1 MGDYF
6 QIIVD
11 RDVTEADAAPLAAR
25 VVGWLVAEGV
35 IGPERTE
42 PVLGKGPGYP
52 PGPRIREVV
61 DSSGWGEP
69 WQGGPL
75 DVEVTRT
82 RFDAG
87 QWADPASAGCPRCER
102 DTEFHDETWE
112 EIPGAW
118 DPFSEAFTDW
128 EEGGEGF
135 VRCAHCDASSPLVD
149 WTGMGGCFSFGNL
162 GFTFWGWPDLTPAFL
177 AEFDR
182 RLGGHRTAFVSGKL

>member
-6 QIIVD
+6 QIVVD

-25 VVGWLVAEGV
+25 VVAWLVAEGV
-35 IGPERTE
+35 IGPDRTE
-42 PVLGKGPGYP
+42 PVLGSDPGYP

-69 WQGGPL
+69 WQGGGL

-82 RFDAG
+82 VFDSG
-87 QWADPASAGCPRCER
+87 QWADPALATCPRCAR

-118 DPFSEAFTDW
+118 SPFAEAIEDW
-128 EEGGEGF
+128 SAGGEAL
-135 VRCAHCDASSPLVD
+135 VRCAHCDAASPLGD
-149 WTGMGGCFSFGNL
+149 WTGMDNCFAFGNL
-162 GFTFWGWPDLTPAFL
+162 GFTFWGWPDFTPAFL

-182 RLGGHRTAFVSGKL
+182 RLDGHRTAFVSGKL

>member
-6 QIIVD
+6 QTVVD

-25 VVGWLVAEGV
+25 VVAWLVAEGV
-35 IGPERTE
+35 IGPDRTE
-42 PVLGKGPGYP
+42 PVLGRDPGFP

-69 WQGGPL
+69 WQGGGL
-75 DVEVTRT
+75 DVAVTRT
-82 RFDAG
+82 VFDAG
-87 QWADPASAGCPRCER
+87 QYADPSSARCPRCER
-102 DTEFHDETWE
+102 DVEFQDRALQ

-118 DPFSEAFTDW
+118 DPFSEAIEDW
-128 EEGGEGF
+128 EAGVEAL

-149 WTGMGGCFSFGNL
+149 WTGMEHCFAFGAL

-182 RLGGHRTAFVSGKL
+182 RLDGHRTVLVSGKI